1 MAGRIEKIKQWFHSS
16 EAILEEE
23 ADGELPV
30 ATPAGDLSADPEW
43 ETSTNAQS
51 AGARGEPWPGND

>member
-1 MAGRIEKIKQWFHSS
+1 MAGGIEKIKQWFHRS

-23 ADGELPV
+23 ANGELPV
-30 ATPAGDLSADPEW
+30 ATPGGGLSADPER

-51 AGARGEPWPGND
+51 AGASGEPWPGND